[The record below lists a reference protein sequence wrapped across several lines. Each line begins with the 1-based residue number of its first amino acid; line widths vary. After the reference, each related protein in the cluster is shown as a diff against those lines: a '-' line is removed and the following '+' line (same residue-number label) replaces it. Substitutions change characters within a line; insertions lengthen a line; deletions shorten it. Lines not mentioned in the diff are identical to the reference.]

1 MYVKSPRPDSLQ
13 LAKLVD
19 SQHPWVLAQKKKPTL
34 EPKRTS
40 AEAY

>member
-19 SQHPWVLAQKKKPTL
+19 SQHPWVLAQTTL